1 MGRFM
6 RALAAFLSC
15 ALVGLG
21 DVAPASAQQVDVEL
35 VFLADSSGSIDAGE
49 NAFQRMGH
57 AEALAHPD
65 VLSAIRQGIL
75 GRIAVTYVEWG
86 NSANQDVVV
95 PWTIID
101 GKATAEAFGAALKAA
116 PRRAFG
122 YNAIGS
128 ALQKGHQLIKGNAI
142 EGMRRVMD
150 LSGDSANSW
159 DGIGIETARAAAI
172 ADGIVI
178 NGLPILCREGE
189 CGGRPVGYD
198 LEKAFEEKIIGGPG
212 AFVVTAETREA
223 FEFAVRRKLILEI
236 SGLTPAGPVRGAR
249 RLAEGERRSCPEAW
263 CSWLGLAS
271 MFGRARHISLP

>member
-1 MGRFM
+1 MAWGYGM
-6 RALAAFLSC
+6 RAAALFLGGISLTLLAW
-15 ALVGLG
+15 
-21 DVAPASAQQVDVEL
+21 PAMAQQVDVEL

-49 NAFQRMGH
+49 SAFQRGGH
-57 AEALAHPD
+57 AAALTHPD
-65 VLSAIRQGIL
+65 VLSAIRQGIT

-86 NSANQDVVV
+86 NAAHQDIVV

-101 GKATAEAFGAALKAA
+101 GEASARAFGAALLAA

-128 ALQKGHQLIKGNAI
+128 ALEKGRELIATNGI
-142 EGMRRVMD
+142 EGMRKVMD

-159 DGIGIETARAAAI
+159 DGIAIETARAAAV

-178 NGLPILCREGE
+178 NGLPILCHEAG

-212 AFVVTAETREA
+212 AFVITAENRDA

-236 SGLTPAGPVRGAR
+236 SGLTPAAHRFADMGHSREQA
-249 RLAEGERRSCPEAW
+249 
-263 CSWLGLAS
+263 AS
-271 MFGRARHISLP
+271 VASPGTQ

>member
-1 MGRFM
+1 M
-6 RALAAFLSC
+6 RVLSACLSGAAIMLAA
-15 ALVGLG
+15 ATPGE
-21 DVAPASAQQVDVEL
+21 AQQVDVEL

-49 NAFQRMGH
+49 SAFQRGGH
-57 AEALAHPD
+57 AAALTHPD
-65 VLSAIRQGIL
+65 VLSAIRKGVM

-86 NSANQDVVV
+86 NAAHQDVVV

-101 GKATAEAFGAALKAA
+101 GEAAARAFGAALMAA

-128 ALQKGHQLIKGNAI
+128 ALEKGRQLIAENGI
-142 EGMRRVMD
+142 DGLRRVMD

-159 DGIGIETARAAAI
+159 DGIAIETARSAAV

-178 NGLPILCREGE
+178 NGLPILCHEAG
-189 CGGRPVGYD
+189 CGGRPVAYD

-212 AFVVTAETREA
+212 AFVVTAENRDA

-236 SGLTPAGPVRGAR
+236 SGLTPDRAAPRAR
-249 RLAEGERRSCPEAW
+249 RLAGQ
-263 CSWLGLAS
+263 
-271 MFGRARHISLP
+271 